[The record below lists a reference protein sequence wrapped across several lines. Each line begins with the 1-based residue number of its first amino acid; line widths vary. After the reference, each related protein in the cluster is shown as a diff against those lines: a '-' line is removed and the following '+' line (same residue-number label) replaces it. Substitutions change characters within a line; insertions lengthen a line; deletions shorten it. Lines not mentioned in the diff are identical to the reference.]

1 MISIGLIL
9 SLLEIKSSPI
19 VMLDEAG
26 MFLDDRNSEASYKMI
41 KSTLDN
47 NAIQMLLFL
56 PKSSN
61 ALYLLA
67 DKLIGVARIGKKEVS
82 TIFNPKIVMEG

>member
-26 MFLDDRNSEASYKMI
+26 MFLDDRNSEASYTMI
-41 KSTLDN
+41 KSTLEN
-47 NAIQMLLFL
+47 NSIQMLLFL

-67 DKLIGVARIGKKEVS
+67 DKLIGVARVGKKEVS
-82 TIFNPKIVMEG
+82 TIFNPKIVKEG

>member
-26 MFLDDRNSEASYKMI
+26 MFLDDRNSDAS
-41 KSTLDN
+41 
-47 NAIQMLLFL
+47 
-56 PKSSN
+56 
-61 ALYLLA
+61 
-67 DKLIGVARIGKKEVS
+67 
-82 TIFNPKIVMEG
+82 